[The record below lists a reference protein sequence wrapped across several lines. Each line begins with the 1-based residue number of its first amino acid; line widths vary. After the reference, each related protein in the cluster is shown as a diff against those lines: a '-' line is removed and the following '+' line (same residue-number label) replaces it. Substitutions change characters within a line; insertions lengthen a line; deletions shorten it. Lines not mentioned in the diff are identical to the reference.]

1 MNDAI
6 RALWQAALQDIVD
19 RAAHEVKDSLNG
31 VSLNLEVIRSRST
44 RDGVAGKDLKDF
56 AEAASG
62 QFETLTGRVE
72 ALLALGRSPRAATTG
87 ADVADVAVIL
97 KQLATLLVPAA
108 KADGRVLQVKGDE
121 RGVPTAA
128 PALAVRLAIA
138 AGLLTLVRGEKGGR
152 CLLEGGEEPVVRFS
166 HESAVTCSLDS
177 AVADALADSNIRHRR
192 SGHDLL
198 IVFPGP

>member
-1 MNDAI
+1 MTDAVA
-6 RALWQAALQDIVD
+6 ALWLAALQEIVD

-44 RDGVAGKDLKDF
+44 REGVASKDLTGF

-72 ALLALGRSPRAATTG
+72 ALLALARPPRVNATG
-87 ADVADVAVIL
+87 ADVAVIL

-108 KADGRVLQVKGDE
+108 KADGRVLQVEGYE
-121 RGVPTAA
+121 RGIPTTAA
-128 PALAVRLAIA
+128 VLPVRLALA
-138 AGLLTLVRGEKGGR
+138 AGLLALVKGEKGGR
-152 CLLEGGEEPVVRFS
+152 CLLDGGSEPVVRFS
-166 HESAVTCSLDS
+166 HESAATCSLDS
-177 AVADALADSNIRHRR
+177 AVADALAGCNIKHRR
-192 SGHDLL
+192 SDHDLL

>member
-1 MNDAI
+1 MTDAI
-6 RALWQAALQDIVD
+6 HALWQVALQEIVD
-19 RAAHEVKDSLNG
+19 RSAHEVKDSLNG

-44 RDGVAGKDLKDF
+44 REGVAGKDLKDF

-72 ALLALGRSPRAATTG
+72 ALLALGRSPRAATKG
-87 ADVADVAVIL
+87 ADVAVIL

-138 AGLLTLVRGEKGGR
+138 VGLLTLVKGEKGGR
-152 CLLEGGEEPVVRFS
+152 CLLEGGAEPVVRFS

>member
-1 MNDAI
+1 MTDAI
-6 RALWQAALQDIVD
+6 HALWQVALQEIVD
-19 RAAHEVKDSLNG
+19 RSAHEVKDSLNG

-44 RDGVAGKDLKDF
+44 REGVAGKDLKDF

-72 ALLALGRSPRAATTG
+72 ALLALGRSPRAATKG
-87 ADVADVAVIL
+87 ADVAVIL

-138 AGLLTLVRGEKGGR
+138 VGLLTLVKGEKGGR
-152 CLLEGGEEPVVRFS
+152 CLLEGGAEPVVRFS

-177 AVADALADSNIRHRR
+177 AVAEALAGCNINTRR
-192 SGHDLL
+192 SDHDLL
-198 IVFPGP
+198 IEFPGP